1 MGNQATA
8 GTGAGPAAA
17 RKFPLKP
24 TSGDVWGG
32 VAAMLVAF
40 PSAIAFGVVIFTAAS
55 PSLAGAGAFAG
66 LVGAAAL
73 GITAPLVGRNAAFV
87 TAPCAP
93 AAAVMSGLAAGLAAG
108 GGASMERLLGLLVV
122 AALVSAALQVAY
134 GLLGVGKL
142 IKFIPF
148 QVVSGYLSGVA
159 VIIAVAQLPKFLG
172 VPGNV
177 SLLKALEAPS
187 LWSVPAVVVGSA
199 TILATAVAIRLT
211 KKIPAAIVGLAAGV
225 AAYFLLSLAL
235 PELRTVEG
243 NKLVIGPIAAAGSF
257 GEAVAGRLSALRGVT
272 LADLALVAG
281 PAATL
286 SVLLSIDTLKTG
298 VVLDALTRSR
308 HDSNRELLGQG
319 VANVVSALLG
329 GVPGAGSMGP
339 SLINVTSGC
348 RSPWGGVVE
357 GVLVLCGFVA
367 LGSLMAWVPIP
378 ALAGI
383 LLVVAFRMFDF
394 RMFRLLAKKGGRLD
408 FAVIASVI
416 VVAEGVGL
424 IQASVVGVC
433 LSILLFIREQ
443 IRETVIARK
452 ADLTTIR
459 STRRRSDE
467 ELKILEEKG
476 ADGLLVQ
483 LKGDLFFG
491 TTDQLL
497 TKLEPDLNTR
507 RLVLLDFRRVESMD
521 YTAAHLL
528 EQMEERLAE
537 RGGKLLFSGMPSG
550 LLSQKAIEGYLRE
563 LGLVG
568 ADAEHGVQVFETRDS
583 ALEFMEEKVLEAAGW
598 SRGESR
604 PPLELSEIAVFQML
618 GPDAT
623 AELSPVVQRRSLA
636 AGEVVFKQ
644 GEQGDELFFVRS
656 GRIHIDMPLGADKH
670 HHLASISR
678 GDYFGEI
685 AFLDREAR
693 SANAHAHTAAELF
706 VLKRADFDAVV
717 EKRGKIGSQL
727 FEHLAKTIAQ
737 RLRLADVELR
747 TLEER

>member
-1 MGNQATA
+1 MSEQAVAGA
-8 GTGAGPAAA
+8 GTGPAVG
-17 RKFPLKP
+17 KKSPLGLS
-24 TSGDVWGG
+24 SGDVWGG

-73 GITAPLVGRNAAFV
+73 GLTAPLVGRNAGFV

-93 AAAVMSGLAAGLAAG
+93 AAAVMSGLAASLAAQ
-108 GGASMERLLGLLVV
+108 GGASTERLLGLLVI
-122 AALVSAALQVAY
+122 AALISAALQIAY
-134 GLLGVGKL
+134 GVLGVGKL

-159 VIIAVAQLPKFLG
+159 VIIAVAQLPRLLG
-172 VPGNV
+172 VAGNV
-177 SLLKALEAPS
+177 SLLAALGAPAR
-187 LWSVPAVVVGSA
+187 WSGPALVVGVA
-199 TILATAVAIRLT
+199 TVLATAAALRLT
-211 KKIPAAIVGLAAGV
+211 KRIPAAIVGLAAGL
-225 AAYFLLSLAL
+225 ATYFLVSLAV
-235 PELRTVEG
+235 PELRSLEG
-243 NKLVIGPIAAAGSF
+243 NRLVVGPISAAGSF
-257 GEAVAGRLSALRGVT
+257 GEAIAGRLSALRGFA
-272 LADLALVAG
+272 LSDLALVAG

-298 VVLDALTRSR
+298 VVLDAMTRTR
-308 HDSNRELLGQG
+308 HDSNRELLAQG
-319 VANVVSALLG
+319 VANVASAVFG

-357 GVLVLCGFVA
+357 GVLILCGFLA

-394 RMFRLLAKKGGRLD
+394 RMFRLLLKKGGRLD

-443 IRETVIARK
+443 IRETVIARQV
-452 ADLTTIR
+452 DLTQVR
-459 STRRRSDE
+459 STRRRAGE
-467 ELKILEEKG
+467 ELKILADKG
-476 ADGLLVQ
+476 GDGLLVQ

-497 TKLEPDLNTR
+497 TKLEPDLNKR
-507 RLVLLDFRRVESMD
+507 RLVLLDCRRVESMD

-528 EQMEERLAE
+528 EQMQERLAE
-537 RGGKLLFSGMPSG
+537 RGGQLLFSGMPSG
-550 LLSQKAIEGYLRE
+550 LLSRHAIEGYLRE
-563 LGLVG
+563 LGVVG
-568 ADAEHGVQVFETRDS
+568 GSGGHGGQVFETRDG
-583 ALEFMEEKVLEAAGW
+583 ALEWMEERILESAGW
-598 SRGESR
+598 SHGESR
-604 PPLELSEIAVFQML
+604 PPLELGEIAVFQLL
-618 GPDAT
+618 GPAAT
-623 AELSPVVQRRSLA
+623 AELAPAVQKRSLF
-636 AGEVVFKQ
+636 AGEPVFEA
-644 GEQGDELFFVRS
+644 GDTGDELFFVRS
-656 GRIHIDMPLGADKH
+656 GRVHIDMSLGGEKH
-670 HHLASISR
+670 HHLATISR
-678 GDYFGEI
+678 GEYFGEI
-685 AFLDREAR
+685 AFLDRQAR
-693 SANAHAHTAAELF
+693 SANAHAATPAELF
-706 VLKRADFDAVV
+706 ALRRADFDAVV
-717 EKRGKIGSQL
+717 EKHGKIGALL
-727 FEHLAKTIAQ
+727 FEHLAKTIAL

-747 TLEER
+747 SLEER

>member
-1 MGNQATA
+1 MSDQAIAGSGNA
-8 GTGAGPAAA
+8 PVVE
-17 RKFPLKP
+17 KKSPLKL

-73 GITAPLVGRNAAFV
+73 GLTAPLVGRNAAFV

-93 AAAVMSGLAAGLAAG
+93 AAAVMSGLAASLAAQG
-108 GGASMERLLGLLVV
+108 GTSTEKLLGLLVV

-134 GLLGVGKL
+134 GALGVGKL

-172 VPGNV
+172 VPGNL
-177 SLLKALEAPS
+177 SLIQALESPS
-187 LWSVPAVVVGSA
+187 RWSVPAIVVGTA
-199 TILATAVAIRLT
+199 TVVATAFALKLT
-211 KKIPAAIVGLAAGV
+211 KKIPAAIVGLAAGI
-225 AAYFLLSLAL
+225 ATYFLMSLAL
-235 PELRTVEG
+235 PELRSLEG
-243 NKLVIGPIAAAGSF
+243 NKLVIGPISAAGSF
-257 GEAVAGRLSALRGVT
+257 SEAIASRFSSLKSFT
-272 LADLALVAG
+272 LADLALIAG

-298 VVLDALTRSR
+298 VVLDALTRTR
-308 HDSNRELLGQG
+308 HDSNRELLAQG
-319 VANVVSALLG
+319 VANLASAVLG

-348 RSPWGGVVE
+348 RSPWGGVIE
-357 GVLVLCGFVA
+357 GMLVLGGFLA

-394 RMFRLLAKKGGRLD
+394 RMFRLLTKKGGRLD
-408 FAVIASVI
+408 FAVIASVV

-433 LSILLFIREQ
+433 LSILLFMREQ
-443 IRETVIARK
+443 IRETVIVRK
-452 ADLTTIR
+452 VDLTRVR
-459 STRRRSDE
+459 STRRRGDE
-467 ELKILEEKG
+467 EQRLLAQKG
-476 ADGLLVQ
+476 EDGLLVQ
-483 LKGDLFFG
+483 LRGDLFFG

-497 TKLEPDLNTR
+497 SKLEPDLNKR

-528 EQMEERLAE
+528 EQMQERLAE

-550 LLSQKAIEGYLRE
+550 LLSRKAIEGYLRE
-563 LGLVG
+563 LGVVG
-568 ADAEHGVQVFETRDS
+568 SGGDYGAQIFETRDS
-583 ALEFMEEKVLEAAGW
+583 ALEYMEESILAAAGW
-598 SRGESR
+598 SHGESR
-604 PPLELSEIAVFQML
+604 PPLEFAEIALFQTL
-618 GPDAT
+618 GAAAT
-623 AELSPVVQRRSLA
+623 AELAPLVQKRSLKA
-636 AGEVVFKQ
+636 NEVLFNQ
-644 GEQGDELFFVRS
+644 GETGDELYFVRS
-656 GRIHIDMPLGADKH
+656 GRIHIDMPLGSDKH
-670 HHLASISR
+670 HHLASVSR

-685 AFLDREAR
+685 AFLDRQAR
-693 SANAHAHTAAELF
+693 SANAHAATPAELF
-706 VLKRADFDAVV
+706 VLKRADFDGLV
-717 EKRGKIGSQL
+717 EKQGKIGSLL
-727 FEHLAKTIAQ
+727 FEHLAKTIAL